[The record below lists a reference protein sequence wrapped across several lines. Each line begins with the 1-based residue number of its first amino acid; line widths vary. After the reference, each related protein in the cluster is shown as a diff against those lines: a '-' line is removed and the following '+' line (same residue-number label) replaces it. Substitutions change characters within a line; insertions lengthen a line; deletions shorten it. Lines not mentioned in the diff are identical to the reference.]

1 MINIVKIDYQ
11 VWMRL
16 VSSFVENN
24 SSISHWDAKSDA
36 AAAAGLFQGAQNVYL
51 LIKTCYILFS
61 FHFSLISH

>member
-36 AAAAGLFQGAQNVYL
+36 AAAAAGLFQGAQNVYL
-51 LIKTCYILFS
+51 LIKTC
-61 FHFSLISH
+61 